1 MLSRLKLVRC
11 SCRAV
16 DLSGMELL
24 RMLTTVATFKN
35 EVWNTE
41 THRLETVE
49 DSPFLIQDVMGVKYL
64 VISDAF
70 IDYLTQSLQASDVNV
85 AHYPMVV
92 LPLPWT
98 NPIDGGYFT
107 TRIPIIRFLT
117 TEQLEP
123 IWKRSD
129 MMEPIYEGLN
139 ALGAVPWKINKRLA
153 QIVEVI
159 WQLGGD
165 MVEIPSRFDVD
176 PPVPGPEGQ
185 TPEWYKAYKKVEKL
199 NDDNYSLRSSFLLKL
214 NVIRKFIHER
224 EFYFPHNM
232 DFRGRVYPIP
242 GHLNHIGSDLGRGL
256 LCFAR
261 GKPLGKRGWIWLQI
275 HLANVAGYSKATHG
289 ERLRYVAE
297 NLEEFIEVAEQPL
310 SGSRS
315 WMKKDEPW
323 QYLAACIEFNEALKL
338 SNPEDYVSY
347 LPVHQDGSCNGL
359 QHYSALAGD
368 PLGARSVNVLPSEQP
383 QDVYTEVLKLIEMKV
398 AKDKS
403 EGHPMAILL
412 DGKIQRSV
420 VKQTIMTSVYGVT
433 FIGGRKQI
441 EKNLLDRFPNF
452 PEERLFEATMYI
464 TKHIFDSLGQV
475 FNGANAVKKWLADA
489 ANVIC
494 KNGNLLTWITP
505 LGLPVCQ
512 PYRKPKRFDHVRTL
526 SQNVL
531 LKKDKDLHVN
541 PRRHATAFPPNY
553 VHSLDST
560 HMFLTAIMCYRF
572 GITYASVHDSF
583 WTHACTVDEM
593 GSILRDQ
600 FIELYKRP
608 LLEELRSY
616 WVLENPEVEIPPLP
630 NLGVGFDIK
639 LVRHSP
645 YFFS

>member
-1 MLSRLKLVRC
+1 
-11 SCRAV
+11 
-16 DLSGMELL
+16 
-24 RMLTTVATFKN
+24 
-35 EVWNTE
+35 
-41 THRLETVE
+41 
-49 DSPFLIQDVMGVKYL
+49 
-64 VISDAF
+64 
-70 IDYLTQSLQASDVNV
+70 
-85 AHYPMVV
+85 MVV

-261 GKPLGKRGWIWLQI
+261 GKPLGKRGWIWLQIHLANVAGYSKATHGERLRYVAENLEEFIEVAEQPLSGSRSWMKKDEPWQYLGSSGINAEYGGKRGWIWLQI